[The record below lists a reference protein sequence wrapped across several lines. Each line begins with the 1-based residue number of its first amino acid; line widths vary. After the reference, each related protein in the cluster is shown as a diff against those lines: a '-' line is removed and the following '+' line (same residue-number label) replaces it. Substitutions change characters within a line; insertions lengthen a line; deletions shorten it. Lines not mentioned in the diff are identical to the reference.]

1 MAGQGLSATT
11 HRYLDSQTTVS
22 PALTMTRRFVQGL
35 GGLLTIA
42 LAAVLP
48 WAEVDATGIAVGRFA
63 IPVPALACI
72 GLMLLVGMVFVA
84 HSTWGLVRRLKP
96 ITRWLCLGAG
106 VVALFSITGLEYG
119 YLRTGGLSPYEYRS
133 AVRMIG
139 YSVGIL
145 LLACSVPEGAGFAVA
160 QWIKSH
166 RPGRRSVWFAA
177 GFCVLASALI
187 GRLIM
192 DGMPH
197 IIDGTT
203 YLLEARTL
211 YAGQLT
217 LDPPKHPALFAS
229 ELLEFRTSDAGYYGK
244 YPVGWPLVLGFF
256 DLLNVPWLAA
266 PLLSGAL
273 VGLTYFTVRQRS
285 DERLAAASAVAVGL
299 CPWLWM
305 NAATMMSHVAAAV
318 CLFAFLGLM
327 LGGVKRQS
335 RAWLLASGIALGL
348 AVLTRPADAAF
359 FALPAAGY
367 ALAKLLQSP
376 RLWISRLPL
385 VAAGTIPGVLAYL
398 WIGHMQK
405 GSTGSSYGGSHIDV
419 LLYKLPA
426 SPAHALIWLQE
437 SWAGLSNQ
445 WLAGAIPA
453 GLLIVCGLFFG
464 RKQTRGQGLMLACSA
479 SLLLCYTVFI
489 FGGRAWVG
497 PRWYVPLIP
506 GAAVLIV
513 AGLMA
518 AAQTARIACAEGVLS
533 AGYLRTLA
541 VGVIVTAAVVL
552 PVRLVE
558 LRLSPPHGIDGQVHA
573 TVTAADLTNAVVA
586 LPADGLV
593 PGTTTPNYKRGIAGM
608 WTMQTPFE
616 NSNVI
621 FVSAVDGW
629 EDMARSAWP
638 DRTLY
643 HMNDQAND
651 FTLERCKAPPNPSE

>member
-1 MAGQGLSATT
+1 MAGQGLTATT
-11 HRYLDSQTTVS
+11 HRYLGSPTTAS
-22 PALTMTRRFVQGL
+22 PALTMVRRFVQGL

-48 WAEVDATGIAVGRFA
+48 WAEIDAAGIAVGRFA
-63 IPVPALACI
+63 IPVQALACV
-72 GLMLLVGMVFVA
+72 GVMLLVGMVFVA

-96 ITRWLCLGAG
+96 ITRWLCFGAG
-106 VVALFSITGLEYG
+106 VVGLFSITGLEYG

-133 AVRMIG
+133 AVRMLG
-139 YSVGIL
+139 YTIGIL
-145 LLACSVPEGAGFAVA
+145 LLACSVPEGAGFNVA

-166 RPGRRSVWFAA
+166 RPGRRGVWFAA

-187 GRLIM
+187 GRLVM

-211 YAGQLT
+211 WSGRPT
-217 LDPPKHPALFAS
+217 LDPPMHPALFAS

-244 YPVGWPLVLGFF
+244 YPVGWPLVLGFC
-256 DLLNVPWLAA
+256 DLLSVPWLAA

-318 CLFAFLGLM
+318 WLFAFLGLM
-327 LGGVKRQS
+327 LGGIKREH
-335 RAWLLASGIALGL
+335 RGWLLASGIALGL
-348 AVLTRPADAAF
+348 SVLTRPADAAF

-367 ALAKLLQSP
+367 GLAKLFQSP
-376 RLWISRLPL
+376 KLWIGRIPL
-385 VAAGTIPGVLAYL
+385 IAVGAIPGVLAYF
-398 WIGHMQK
+398 WVGQMRK
-405 GSTGSSYGGSHIDV
+405 GSTGSSYGGSHIEA

-552 PVRLVE
+552 PVRLIE
-558 LRLSPPHGIDGQVHA
+558 LRLNPPHGIDGQVHA
-573 TVTAADLTNAVVA
+573 TVTAAGLTHAVVA

-593 PGTTTPNYKRGIAGM
+593 PGTTTPNYKRGIAGI

-638 DRTLY
+638 DRVLY
-643 HMNDQAND
+643 RMNGEADD
-651 FTLERCKAPPNPSE
+651 FTLYPCGTLANQAE